1 VDLASVQTVI
11 LAAGHSTRMGFDKLA
26 APLDG
31 IPLARRVVSG
41 LAELAPLI
49 VAAPRVAEAIGDLR
63 AARIVLT
70 APTAGPAVS
79 LALADTAVPH
89 DRLLAVI
96 ACDLPFLDAVRVRAF
111 VERVPADADLAWPLV
126 DGTPGHPV
134 VWSPRARTRIATLR
148 EDDPPARVRRDPTLN
163 AVALDEHDEAYVTD
177 LDTPEGWQAAE
188 KRLRL
193 ARERNVPATTS

>member
-1 VDLASVQTVI
+1 VDSAKVQSVI

-31 IPLARRVVSG
+31 VPLARRVVIG
-41 LAELAPLI
+41 LAELRPLI

-63 AARIVLT
+63 AAQIVLT

-79 LALADTAVPH
+79 LALADTVVPH
-89 DRLLAVI
+89 DRWLAVI
-96 ACDLPFLDAVRVRAF
+96 ACDLPFLDAARVRAF
-111 VERVPADADLAWPLV
+111 IERVPEDVDLAWPV
-126 DGTPGHPV
+126 VGETPGHPV

-148 EDDPPARVRRDPTLN
+148 ENDPPARVRRDPSLRV
-163 AVALDEHDEAYVTD
+163 VALEEHDDAYVTD

-188 KRLRL
+188 ARLRL
-193 ARERNVPATTS
+193 VRERPIPSP